1 MNLFEGL
8 VLNFVFIIF
17 PMLLYLFYLVQTSN
31 TGKKE
36 YDLFLDF
43 VLISSLYLCIRFG
56 MPHFPMSTMF
66 FITIPLFLAYQKHR
80 TVCAFI

>member
-43 VLISSLYLCIRFG
+43 VLIYSLWNAIFPNVDDVFYNHSSFFGISKTSYCLCFYL
-56 MPHFPMSTMF
+56 
-66 FITIPLFLAYQKHR
+66 
-80 TVCAFI
+80 